1 MKKNVQITLQS
12 PAPLD
17 DGGRKYNKLYYI
29 LGIIGGILGLP
40 NGGIPGFIVGGIFGI
55 MIAYTI
61 KECIVSG
68 KLGGLRRI
76 EFSMGTMIPYEELIS
91 ELIPLLAPMGMVV
104 EKSANGFPIITY
116 DKLIFDVSYTKNG
129 TFTIWWRRSPL
140 RALFIVNT
148 KITIYR
154 KAVVAMGIIAYHI
167 QQVSYSK

>member
-40 NGGIPGFIVGGIFGI
+40 NGGISGFIVGGIFGI

-68 KLGGLRRI
+68 KLGDLRRI

-116 DKLIFDVSYTKNG
+116 D
-129 TFTIWWRRSPL
+129 
-140 RALFIVNT
+140 
-148 KITIYR
+148 
-154 KAVVAMGIIAYHI
+154 
-167 QQVSYSK
+167 